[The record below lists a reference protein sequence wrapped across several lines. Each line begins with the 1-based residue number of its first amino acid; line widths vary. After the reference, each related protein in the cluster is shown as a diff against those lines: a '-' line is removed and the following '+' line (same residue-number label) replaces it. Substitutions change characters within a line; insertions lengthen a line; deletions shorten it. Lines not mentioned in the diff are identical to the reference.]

1 MVSWRYPDTTKRVRV
16 AFVCPTGSD
25 PALSVVGTF
34 CPITP
39 DVMITQCSAAYF
51 LAWVRRNFTSGIT
64 KEPMRIVTAGH
75 AVKAMGLNGLG
86 FLNQPLSLGPHF
98 FQNKPLSRLIAPGM
112 QASHL
117 NDDTLG
123 RALDTLYETGL
134 PELYTRIAAPAAR
147 PLGLP

>member
-51 LAWVRRNFTSGIT
+51 LAWVRRNFTR
-64 KEPMRIVTAGH
+64 ETAG
-75 AVKAMGLNGLG
+75 VP
-86 FLNQPLSLGPHF
+86 Q
-98 FQNKPLSRLIAPGM
+98 
-112 QASHL
+112 
-117 NDDTLG
+117 G
-123 RALDTLYETGL
+123 RAPHRLARGRPLESRPYR
-134 PELYTRIAAPAAR
+134 PCPPAAGGGRGGPGVGR
-147 PLGLP
+147 PAIPRGGARSRGV

>member
-51 LAWVRRNFTSGIT
+51 LAWVRRNFT
-64 KEPMRIVTAGH
+64 
-75 AVKAMGLNGLG
+75 
-86 FLNQPLSLGPHF
+86 FLSKQILENVGALILRTSLASLRYLLEL
-98 FQNKPLSRLIAPGM
+98 FQDLFYFLFLV
-112 QASHL
+112 HC
-117 NDDTLG
+117 
-123 RALDTLYETGL
+123 
-134 PELYTRIAAPAAR
+134 
-147 PLGLP
+147 

>member
-51 LAWVRRNFTSGIT
+51 LAWVRRNFTLST
-64 KEPMRIVTAGH
+64 VYLL
-75 AVKAMGLNGLG
+75 V
-86 FLNQPLSLGPHF
+86 QPSVRLQEAPFGSEQIFPRSSLQGKHF
-98 FQNKPLSRLIAPGM
+98 GQG
-112 QASHL
+112 
-117 NDDTLG
+117 
-123 RALDTLYETGL
+123 
-134 PELYTRIAAPAAR
+134 
-147 PLGLP
+147 